1 MRPHRHP
8 RMSTSSSSSTWAS
21 LVSSVKTHLTK
32 LLSQGRQLRTGK
44 SDVYQQPIASLSP
57 ESSRVKEDPSPLLV
71 AGQCVCFL
79 HSYDKT
85 SRLCVET
92 KRCWT
97 LAEDLL
103 SEWEERKKSRAGGGA
118 PCESRKIVLCA
129 LLLWQAIPVT
139 IRLQRGC
146 WATSG
151 RGSSRRAL
159 QVCLS

>member
-1 MRPHRHP
+1 MC
-8 RMSTSSSSSTWAS
+8 TSNRSQAC
-21 LVSSVKTHLTK
+21 
-32 LLSQGRQLRTGK
+32 LLSRAGSKRTL
-44 SDVYQQPIASLSP
+44 PLTR
-57 ESSRVKEDPSPLLV
+57 SRDNVFVS
-71 AGQCVCFL
+71 FS

-151 RGSSRRAL
+151 RRRSRRAL
-159 QVCLS
+159 QVCVSCTCCSCCVWHRYMSHRDKIVDVTVGRSIACFASEQRRL